1 MLGVL
6 QPMRAQHGG
15 DRLGLADEQ
24 DILAI
29 FLRSER
35 RTPDGYVGCIVAAH
49 RVNDDLHSQSSPFRL
64 SMRSSARSEIFAF
77 FSRLPLILQ
86 PSGSMMPKLMF
97 IGWNFVTVWSEI

>member
-6 QPMRAQHGG
+6 QSMRAQHGG

-35 RTPDGYVGCIVAAH
+35 RTPDGYVGGVVAAH

-77 FSRLPLILQ
+77 FSRLPLIL
-86 PSGSMMPKLMF
+86 
-97 IGWNFVTVWSEI
+97 